1 MKYMLILI
9 GGEKGGTGKSCL
21 TQNIAVL
28 LQRTE
33 SSILI
38 IDCDPQKTTSD
49 WAQER
54 CNNTKKPHIEC
65 IQMYGNILHNLES
78 LKLKYKIILVD
89 CGGQDWLCCMN
100 RIFDISPPF
109 PVIWAYATR
118 IEIGLPISNILF
130 KSWHLIVISFFMLS
144 SSLDRN
150 LLPKAFLNLKKVFS
164 TNSLLPYLFLFLQA

>member
-1 MKYMLILI
+1 M
-9 GGEKGGTGKSCL
+9 
-21 TQNIAVL
+21 
-28 LQRTE
+28 
-33 SSILI
+33 
-38 IDCDPQKTTSD
+38 D
-49 WAQER
+49 
-54 CNNTKKPHIEC
+54 
-65 IQMYGNILHNLES
+65 NILVFLFSFFS
-78 LKLKYKIILVD
+78 LFLLKFCLGFLFFFFLIARFFKFYS
-89 CGGQDWLCCMN
+89 CREFWSYMSWYFYRFASFRLCCMN